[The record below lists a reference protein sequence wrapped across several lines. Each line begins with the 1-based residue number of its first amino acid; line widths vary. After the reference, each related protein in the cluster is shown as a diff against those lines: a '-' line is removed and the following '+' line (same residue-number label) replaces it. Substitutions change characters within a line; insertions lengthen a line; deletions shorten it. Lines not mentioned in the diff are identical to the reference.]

1 MARYTG
7 PVCRLCRRAGEKLF
21 LKGERCYT
29 PKCAVERRRR
39 PPGAHMQSR
48 RRLSNYGI
56 QLREKRKT
64 RVIYGVLERQFR
76 GYYKE
81 ARSNPNA
88 TGFVLM
94 QLLER
99 RLDNVVY
106 RLDFAE
112 SRSQARQ
119 MVMHGHFV
127 VNGKK
132 VDIPSFRVTAGDEI
146 SWKPSSLDSD
156 SVKTLLGGIP
166 RKAVP
171 NWLSLEIGT
180 SEGKIIRLPEAEEI
194 DTNVEPRMIVEFYSK

>member
-1 MARYTG
+1 
-7 PVCRLCRRAGEKLF
+7 
-21 LKGERCYT
+21 
-29 PKCAVERRRR
+29 
-39 PPGAHMQSR
+39 MQSR

>member
-1 MARYTG
+1 
-7 PVCRLCRRAGEKLF
+7 
-21 LKGERCYT
+21 
-29 PKCAVERRRR
+29 
-39 PPGAHMQSR
+39 MQSR
-48 RRLSNYGI
+48 RRLSDYGI
-56 QLREKRKT
+56 QLREKRKA
-64 RVIYGVLERQFR
+64 RIIYGVLERQFR
-76 GYYKE
+76 GYYQE

-127 VNGKK
+127 VNGTK
-132 VDIPSFRVTAGDEI
+132 VDIPSFRVKAGDEI
-146 SWKPSSLDSD
+146 AWKPSSLDRD
-156 SVKTLLGGIP
+156 SVKTLLQGIP

-171 NWLSLEIGT
+171 GWLNLEIGT